1 MAYETETV
9 QTVDREKLVRD
20 IKEVIHDAEVL
31 IKATAG
37 DLSEKAKE
45 AREKLSVKIG
55 DAKAQLGEWQAVAKE
70 KAIAGAKQADET
82 IRSHPYE
89 SIAVAFGV
97 GLLVGIIANR
107 K

>member
-1 MAYETETV
+1 MSYETA
-9 QTVDREKLVRD
+9 QTVGKEKLVAD
-20 IKEVIHDAEVL
+20 IQEVIHDAEVL

-45 AREKLSVKIG
+45 ARERLTAKL
-55 DAKAQLGEWQAVAKE
+55 DAARTQLPKWGEAAKE
-70 KAIAGAKQADET
+70 KVLEGAKQADKT

-89 SIAVAFGV
+89 SIAIAFGV
-97 GLLVGIIANR
+97 GLLVGLVANR